1 MVAIFAESND
11 ERSVDC
17 TAILIDLDHT
27 MSGDA
32 SISDLAAER
41 VKRAPAVHSSR
52 SYAQACVQ
60 RV

>member
-17 TAILIDLDHT
+17 TAILIDLDHA

-32 SISDLAAER
+32 RISDLAAR
-41 VKRAPAVHSSR
+41 GVKIGG
-52 SYAQACVQ
+52 Q
-60 RV
+60 

>member
-41 VKRAPAVHSSR
+41 VKRSGGLRHTCRVAVR
-52 SYAQACVQ
+52 GRRQ
-60 RV
+60 